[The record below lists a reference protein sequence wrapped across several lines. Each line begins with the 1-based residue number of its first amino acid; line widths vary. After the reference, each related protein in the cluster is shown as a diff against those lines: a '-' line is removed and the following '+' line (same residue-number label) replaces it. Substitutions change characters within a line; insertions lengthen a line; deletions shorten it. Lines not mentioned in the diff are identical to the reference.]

1 MKAGVLHGDKD
12 QKDRKIAIERFRTGG
27 SRVLVAT
34 DVAARGLDVD
44 GLDLVI
50 NFDMPR
56 SGDEYVHR
64 IGRTGRAGGEG
75 LAISLIC
82 HTDWNLMSSIE
93 RYLKQ
98 RFERRLIKELKGT
111 YQGPKNLKASGKA
124 VGVKKKKT
132 AAPKNATQKAKPSA
146 KSPSKR
152 KQPSKLVSEDGLA
165 PLKRKVPAAE

>member
-1 MKAGVLHGDKD
+1 ML
-12 QKDRKIAIERFRTGG
+12 FR
-27 SRVLVAT
+27 S
-34 DVAARGLDVD
+34 
-44 GLDLVI
+44 
-50 NFDMPR
+50 
-56 SGDEYVHR
+56 
-64 IGRTGRAGGEG
+64 GRTGRAGAEG

-98 RFERRLIKELKGT
+98 RFERRVIKELKGT

-132 AAPKNATQKAKPSA
+132 AAPKNATQKPKPSA

-152 KQPSKLVSEDGLA
+152 KQPSKLVSDDGLA